1 MAKGK
6 PFLTYTQQLDKLADE
21 KNLII
26 NDRDYAESVLKRIS
40 YYSLISGYKKLL
52 RNPTTRK
59 FKDNTTFDEI
69 VALYKFDENLRGLFL
84 KYLLQIE
91 QAMCSMV

>member
-6 PFLTYTQQLDKLADE
+6 PFLTYTQQLDKLADD
-21 KNLII
+21 KNLVI
-26 NDRDYAESVLKRIS
+26 NDRDYAESVLKHIG
-40 YYSLISGYKKLL
+40 YYSLISGYKKLF

-69 VALYKFDENLRGLFL
+69 VA
-84 KYLLQIE
+84 
-91 QAMCSMV
+91 SMNPFNEPI